1 MVIHV
6 QEHGHGSGTLHSMGS
21 HDWLLNMATKRWHQY
36 LRVVQPRN
44 AAPANYQVAPALP
57 GGWVRGCS
65 CGSAPV
71 PSVLGV
77 GGSNPPQ
84 VCDPSMSVACRHT
97 TGERVQQWHANETL
111 CMGHGTCRR
120 LVAAGVTKRCSA
132 LEHIADFLSNVLQ
145 SGGLFIRRVPNGGT
159 MGGRYLGGF
168 LRFLPRPIWPGG
180 TCTAHKHV
188 RVLCANAHSIV

>member
-6 QEHGHGSGTLHSMGS
+6 QEHGHGSGTLHGMGS

-97 TGERVQQWHANETL
+97 TGERVQQWHANETF
-111 CMGHGTCRR
+111 CMCHGTCRG
-120 LVAAGVTKRCSA
+120 LVAAQKGAPLWSTLLIFSAMCSRA
-132 LEHIADFLSNVLQ
+132 EHFL
-145 SGGLFIRRVPNGGT
+145 SGGLWLAT
-159 MGGRYLGGF
+159 
-168 LRFLPRPIWPGG
+168 
-180 TCTAHKHV
+180 
-188 RVLCANAHSIV
+188 LCWGLT

>member
-6 QEHGHGSGTLHSMGS
+6 QEHGHGSGTLHGMGS

-44 AAPANYQVAPALP
+44 AASANYQVAPAQP

-97 TGERVQQWHANETL
+97 TGERVQQWHANETF
-111 CMGHGTCRR
+111 CMCHGTCRR

-145 SGGLFIRRVPNGGT
+145 SGGLFIGRILNGDT
-159 MGGRYLGGF
+159 MGGRYLKR
-168 LRFLPRPIWPGG
+168 LPRFLPRPIWPGAS
-180 TCTAHKHV
+180 CAAHKHV
-188 RVLCANAHSIV
+188 RLLCATHSIVS

>member
-1 MVIHV
+1 MGTHLHKL
-6 QEHGHGSGTLHSMGS
+6 EHGSGTLHGMGI
-21 HDWLLNMATKRWHQY
+21 HEWLLNMATKIWHQY
-36 LRVVQPRN
+36 LRVLHPQNV
-44 AAPANYQVAPALP
+44 APANYQVAPALP

-97 TGERVQQWHANETL
+97 TGERVQQWHANETF
-111 CMGHGTCRR
+111 CMCHGTCRR

-132 LEHIADFLSNVLQ
+132 LEHIAEFFSAMCSRAEV
-145 SGGLFIRRVPNGGT
+145 F
-159 MGGRYLGGF
+159 
-168 LRFLPRPIWPGG
+168 
-180 TCTAHKHV
+180 
-188 RVLCANAHSIV
+188 